1 MDLHKKTSSFYVMK
15 HLGEALMEQTIQT
28 TPEEIRAFIKKIQ
41 KLKDLKGKEIHL
53 VLEPVSQSCF

>member
-1 MDLHKKTSSFYVMK
+1 
-15 HLGEALMEQTIQT
+15 MEQTIQT